1 MFIRS
6 SVTGAASPGV
16 SGALNAKTARK
27 MRSWRVDLPS
37 VCQPLCRSG
46 LEAEEPGIARPLFDP
61 VLSSRKS
68 KSSQWGCVA
77 NMDYARSPT
86 SDRGTRVYR
95 AHRLQFHR
103 QPGVWIS
110 RNAHRRCSVG
120 RTPLLVFSVERG

>member
-46 LEAEEPGIARPLFDP
+46 LEAEEPSIARPLFDP
-61 VLSSRKS
+61 VLSNRKS

-77 NMDYARSPT
+77 NMDYARSP
-86 SDRGTRVYR
+86 
-95 AHRLQFHR
+95 
-103 QPGVWIS
+103 
-110 RNAHRRCSVG
+110 HRRPWYQSLPGPPITVPPPTWG
-120 RTPLLVFSVERG
+120 VDKS